1 MNLRAST
8 TAAIVLAGCLTTATA
23 QVPSTDI
30 FVVSVNGE
38 EVGEPRRITDREGYD
53 NQPQFLPGGRSLV
66 YASLRGEGTDIY
78 RHDLDSGKEV
88 VVASTP
94 ESEYSPTP
102 IPGSEAISVVRDYG
116 ELKQQLWSFPLDG
129 GDPQLLLP
137 DVNPVGYHAWIDRES
152 LILFV
157 LGEPHTLQFAKV
169 GPGAGKVLA
178 DSPGRVLSAIPGGGE
193 MSFVDKSGD
202 EWWLTAIDPA
212 TGKTRR
218 LIATLA
224 EREDY
229 AWAHDG
235 AVWAGERSRLYR
247 WHPDDEGWRPV
258 ADLEPHGI
266 RGITRLAFSPDGR
279 SLAVVADRE

>member
-1 MNLRAST
+1 MNPRAST
-8 TAAIVLAGCLTTATA
+8 IVTILLTACMTTAIA
-23 QVPSTDI
+23 QLPSTDI
-30 FVVSVNGE
+30 FVVPVDGE
-38 EVGEPRRITDREGYD
+38 QVGEPRRVTDREGYD

-66 YASLRGEGTDIY
+66 YASLRGEGTDIFRY
-78 RHDLDSGKEV
+78 DLDSGEDV

-102 IPGSEAISVVRDYG
+102 IPGRDAISVIRDYG

-129 GDPQLLLP
+129 ADPQLLLP
-137 DVNPVGYHAWIDRES
+137 DVNPVGYHAWIDKES

-157 LGEPHTLQFAKV
+157 LGEPHTLQFARV

-178 DSPGRVLSAIPGGGE
+178 DSPGRALGRMPGSGE

-202 EWWLTAIDPA
+202 EWWLSTIDPA

-229 AWAHDG
+229 AWAPDG
-235 AVWAGERSRLYR
+235 SAWTGDRGRLYR
-247 WHPDDEGWRPV
+247 WHPDDEGWQLV
-258 ADLEPHGI
+258 ADLESHGI